1 MKHSK
6 PVDLRNLSDDELMQQ
21 IRDNESALV
30 DMRFR
35 QAVGTL
41 EDPSAFRVI
50 RRDIARMKTIL
61 NERRRQNASA

>member
-6 PVDLRNLSDDELMQQ
+6 PADLRNLSDEELTQQ
-21 IRDNESALV
+21 IFENERAIV

-41 EDPSAFRVI
+41 EDPASFRVI
-50 RRDIARMKTIL
+50 RRDVARMKTIL
-61 NERRRQNASA
+61 NERRRQGESV